1 MADNVAKLEI
11 DSAVKQYFDSLAHY
25 KTLTKEEEHELLV
38 EYKQHNNLNARN
50 KLITCNLRYAC
61 KLANAY
67 RNRGVS
73 YSELISEANDG
84 LLEAIDKFDLRQDV
98 KLISY
103 SKWWIMQRMQNAI
116 IKKNRMP
123 ASELPVDHEDQ
134 YDDDLEDGEGAVKV
148 KQDAYDE
155 DKFIVDDDNLE
166 DEKNIKSF
174 IENIMSILSD
184 READIINMYY
194 GRCGYR
200 ENTLEDIGKKYNLTK
215 ERVRQIMESAFRKIR
230 SESMLVD
237 NKYLSR

>member
-1 MADNVAKLEI
+1 MADNAPKLEI

-38 EYKQHNNLNARN
+38 EYRQHNNLNARN

-84 LLEAIDKFDLRQDV
+84 LLEAIDKFDLKQDV

-134 YDDDLEDGEGAVKV
+134 YDDDLEDGEQAVKV

>member
-134 YDDDLEDGEGAVKV
+134 YDDDLEDGEVAVKV

>member
-1 MADNVAKLEI
+1 MANAQNLEI
-11 DSAVKQYFDSLAHY
+11 DAAVKQYFDSLSNF
-25 KTLTKEEEHELLV
+25 KSLTKDEEHALLV
-38 EYKQHNNLNARN
+38 AYRFHNDINARN
-50 KLITCNLRYAC
+50 KLITSNLRYAC

-67 RNRGVS
+67 RNHGVS

-84 LLEAIDKFDLRQDV
+84 LLEAIDKFDLKQDV

-103 SKWWIMQRMQNAI
+103 SKWWIMQKMQNAI
-116 IKKNRMP
+116 LKKNRMP
-123 ASELPVDHEDQ
+123 ESELPTDNTQQ
-134 YDDDLEDGEGAVKV
+134 YDDSKEDEAAVK
-148 KQDAYDE
+148 KQQDAFSDE
-155 DKFIVDDDNLE
+155 FVVDDDNLE
-166 DEKNIKSF
+166 DEKNAISF

-215 ERVRQIMESAFRKIR
+215 ERVRQIMETAFRKIR

-237 NKYLSR
+237 NRYLSR

>member
-1 MADNVAKLEI
+1 MADNAPKLEI

-38 EYKQHNNLNARN
+38 EYRQHNNLNARN

-84 LLEAIDKFDLRQDV
+84 LLEAIDKFDLKQDV

-134 YDDDLEDGEGAVKV
+134 YDDDLEDGEQAVKV

-166 DEKNIKSF
+166 DERNIKSF

>member
-1 MADNVAKLEI
+1 MANVSNLEI
-11 DSAVKQYFDSLAHY
+11 DSAVKQYYDSLSTF
-25 KTLTKEEEHELLV
+25 KSLTKDEEHELLK
-38 EYKQHNNLNARN
+38 EYRYHNNLNARN
-50 KLITCNLRYAC
+50 KLITSNLRYAC

-84 LLEAIDKFDLRQDV
+84 LIESIDKFDLSQDV

-103 SKWWIMQRMQNAI
+103 SKWWIMQKMQNAI
-116 IKKNRMP
+116 LKTNRMP
-123 ASELPVDHEDQ
+123 ESEFPKETEDQ
-134 YDDDLEDGEGAVKV
+134 YEDNPDACPVVKV
-148 KQDAYDE
+148 KQDAYE
-155 DKFIVDDDNLE
+155 ERFVIDDDNLE
-166 DEKNIKSF
+166 DEKNVFSF

-194 GRCGYR
+194 GRCGYK

-215 ERVRQIMESAFRKIR
+215 ERVRQIMETAFRKIR
-230 SESMLVD
+230 SESMILD